1 MRQRRSGRER
11 RRERDGDSGKE
22 GEKEREREGERE
34 GEGTKEFAQRLFH
47 WYNNVHDTVWRR
59 LSLSQQTR
67 VSRIISKSDFWLF
80 WLI

>member
-1 MRQRRSGRER
+1 MRQRRSGRE

-34 GEGTKEFAQRLFH
+34 GEGTKEFAQWLFH
-47 WYNNVHDTVWRR
+47 WYNNVHDTLWRR

-67 VSRIISKSDFWLF
+67 VSRIISKSDWDKLF